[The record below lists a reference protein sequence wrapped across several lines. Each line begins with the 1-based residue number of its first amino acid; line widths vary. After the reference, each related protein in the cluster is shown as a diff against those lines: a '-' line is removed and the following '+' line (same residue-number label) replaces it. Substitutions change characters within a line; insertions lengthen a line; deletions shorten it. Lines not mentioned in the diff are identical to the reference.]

1 MEQIGKEKMQ
11 EIAQEVFGLY
21 PKAKK
26 VIVSSDGQAFV
37 VDEGDAA
44 AKNHALNNKYGKELA
59 LKTFLRDDAIQK
71 SKKDGKKKAAELI
84 AEIEASETV
93 DAVNAILGNDE
104 RVAVKEAAEK
114 RIAELQDANNKN
126 AE

>member
-26 VIVSSDGQAFV
+26 VMVSSDGQVFII
-37 VDEGDAA
+37 DKSDTA
-44 AKNHALNNKYGKELA
+44 AKNHALNNKYGKELS
-59 LKTFLRDDAIQK
+59 LKTFLRDEVIQGA
-71 SKKDGKKKAAELI
+71 KKDGKKKAAELI
-84 AEIEASETV
+84 VEIEAAETEE
-93 DAVNAILGNDE
+93 AVNAILANDE
-104 RVAVKEAAEK
+104 RVTVKEAAEK
-114 RIAELQDANNKN
+114 RISELQNVNDKN